1 MAKIKNLSDLS
12 EIYSS
17 SIHSEFRV
25 DEKVKEFNEILN
37 TDTSN
42 YLSESNAPKVG
53 EGFGKQKEELAKGT
67 GPHAADNF
75 KKVTEEQDPGASKKK
90 MKHHDTEDK
99 KEKEGED
106 EEGGETEE
114 ELIDDAKKH
123 VKFERAKFTQSKEK
137 IQERVDS
144 ASKNTKYKKPTIT
157 MSKSKFDQLYEDAL
171 NSAPFA
177 KDGGAADMAPT
188 DDVGAD
194 MDTAPD
200 ADMGPET
207 DMGGDSVTITLDRA
221 LAQKLHDALMG
232 QLGGGEEDM
241 ASDAEADMGGDVGG
255 EEEPP
260 MMEDDDDDAMEEA
273 VEAEDLGHPGPG
285 SHAKSEQLKD
295 GHKIHKVGALK
306 ASGAASEQ
314 GGPKGGDGTVN
325 KAKDFDKGLQKPTGS
340 NQVGNLKVNKGTSN
354 AFE

>member
-1 MAKIKNLSDLS
+1 MAKLKNLSDLGD
-12 EIYSS
+12 IYAS

-42 YLSESNAPKVG
+42 YLSESNVPKVG

-90 MKHHDTEDK
+90 AKHHDTEDK

-177 KDGGAADMAPT
+177 KDGGAADAAPT

-194 MDTAPD
+194 MDTTPD
-200 ADMGPET
+200 TDMGPET
-207 DMGGDSVTITLDRA
+207 DTGGESVTITLDRA

-232 QLGGGEEDM
+232 QLGGGAEDL
-241 ASDAEADMGGDVGG
+241 APDTGADIGGD
-255 EEEPP
+255 EEAP
-260 MMEDDDDDAMEEA
+260 MMEEEDDDTMEEA
-273 VEAEDLGHPGPG
+273 VDAEDLGHPGPG

-306 ASGAASEQ
+306 AAGAASEQ

-325 KAKDFDKGLQKPTGS
+325 KAKDFDKALQKPTGS
-340 NQVGNLKVNKGTSN
+340 REVGNLKVSKGTGN

>member
-1 MAKIKNLSDLS
+1 MAKLKNLSDLGD
-12 EIYSS
+12 IYAS
-17 SIHSEFRV
+17 SIHTEFKV
-25 DEKVKEFNEILN
+25 DDKVKDFNEILN
-37 TDTSN
+37 TNTTH
-42 YLSESNAPKVG
+42 YLPESNMPKVG

-67 GPHAADNF
+67 GPTAADNF

-90 MKHHDTEDK
+90 HKDTEDT

-106 EEGGETEE
+106 ENGDDTEK

-123 VKFERAKFTQSKEK
+123 VKAERAKFTQSKEK

-177 KDGGAADMAPT
+177 KDGGAADAAPT

-194 MDTAPD
+194 MEVAPD

-207 DMGGDSVTITLDRA
+207 DMGGESVTITLDRA

-232 QLGGGEEDM
+232 QLGGGVEDM
-241 ASDAEADMGGDVGG
+241 APDAGADMGGD
-255 EEEPP
+255 EEPP
-260 MMEDDDDDAMEEA
+260 MMEEEDDDAMEEA
-273 VEAEDLGHPGPG
+273 VDAEDLGHPGPG

-306 ASGAASEQ
+306 ATGAASEQ

-325 KAKDFDKGLQKPTGS
+325 KAKDFDKALQKPTGS
-340 NQVGNLKVNKGTSN
+340 REVGNLKVSKGTSN